1 MDGAAE
7 KNTTG
12 EQKEKVRKLK
22 ENGREVSGDG
32 GASGEKKARKR
43 REDENMEEMKE
54 EESKSFECVISP
66 LGGSNWQ
73 AQDEVYKS
81 GLVQTHRETDRKKSQ
96 EERDETSDGDQSLTH
111 RGMDSTRSLKVC
123 CGIWHHDVSSR
134 SFKSYV
140 FWVKCR
146 KSDSSKWRRL
156 SDGVDPSVLPGDWTC
171 KNNTDTAFSS
181 CSAPEEKSSMP
192 EEEMFFYS
200 LVPGSLVWARQS
212 GYT

>member
-1 MDGAAE
+1 MARLRVHRLPGEHMAPGCTMGRRQASRGSVMLWAVLLG
-7 KNTTG
+7 NLGTHTTYLSNVADHV
-12 EQKEKVRKLK
+12 ETRTSSR
-22 ENGREVSGDG
+22 GRTGTVSL
-32 GASGEKKARKR
+32 
-43 REDENMEEMKE
+43 
-54 EESKSFECVISP
+54 SP
-66 LGGSNWQ
+66 SRSLFLITPHHCPDIYRQ

-96 EERDETSDGDQSLTH
+96 EERDETSDGDQ
-111 RGMDSTRSLKVC
+111 
-123 CGIWHHDVSSR
+123 
-134 SFKSYV
+134 YV